1 MEINLKNKNIT
12 LATIKKFCNGRND
25 VIKFVDDHG
34 SMILDAETKAAEEET
49 KPDSTKAK
57 TKRK

>member
-12 LATIKKFCNGRND
+12 LATIKKFCSGRND

-34 SMILDAETKAAEEET
+34 SMTLDAETKAAEEEP
-49 KPDSTKAK
+49 KPYSTKTK